1 MNTAGTQQYPF
12 GLRKREKRARSL
24 TQQVVSEIEEQ
35 IRSGAIIP
43 GDRLPP
49 ETDIVAQ
56 RGVSRTV
63 VREAISRLQAAGL
76 VETRHGVGT
85 FVLKPRKEAGFGI
98 DPSAILTIRDLLHM
112 LEFRI
117 SIESDAAALAA
128 MRAGEE
134 DLQAMRRILRLFEQG
149 LEDAA
154 GTIQPDYE
162 FHLQVAS
169 ATANHYF
176 KEIMG
181 HFQTA
186 IVPRT
191 RINTAELGRVHQ
203 LEYLN
208 RVNREHQDIYDAIAL
223 HDPEAARAAMRLHL
237 TNSRERL
244 RRAHDAANQGDPS
257 FLLSQ

>member
-1 MNTAGTQQYPF
+1 M
-12 GLRKREKRARSL
+12 
-24 TQQVVSEIEEQ
+24 
-35 IRSGAIIP
+35 P

-49 ETDIVAQ
+49 EADMMLQ
-56 RGVSRTV
+56 QGVSRTV

-85 FVLKPRKEAGFGI
+85 FILERRNEAGFRI

-128 MRAGEE
+128 MRAREE
-134 DLQAMRRILRLFEQG
+134 DLQAMRRILRAF
-149 LEDAA
+149 EDAVENPA
-154 GTIQPDYE
+154 VTIQPDYE

-169 ATANHYF
+169 ATGNHYF
-176 KEIMG
+176 REIMS
-181 HFQTA
+181 HLHTA
-186 IVPRT
+186 IIPRT
-191 RINTAELGRVHQ
+191 RINTAELGRVQQ

-208 RVNREHQDIYDAIAL
+208 RVNSEHQDIYDAIAR

-244 RRAHDAANQGDPS
+244 RRAHDSASPEV
-257 FLLSQ
+257 